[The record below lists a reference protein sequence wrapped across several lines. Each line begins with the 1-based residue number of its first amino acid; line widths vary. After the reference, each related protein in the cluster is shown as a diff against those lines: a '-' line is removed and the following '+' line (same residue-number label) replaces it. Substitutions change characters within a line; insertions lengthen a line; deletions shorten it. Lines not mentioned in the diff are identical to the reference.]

1 MGESKST
8 PMPEIPPERID
19 DLHNL
24 DYVDNAELMLFMA
37 GNQFMVMDELV
48 RAFQT
53 RYDIERIF
61 YETLPPGMMLK
72 QILAGGAIFSG
83 KVIPGNPD
91 IYSSVSE
98 EAMRILRDKNL
109 VEDYFIYLHNRI
121 VLMVAEGNP
130 VGIRSVL
137 DLARD
142 DVRVSQP
149 NPENEHIASYILQMY
164 REAGGEELVRKIME
178 EKRAKGTTI
187 LTLVHHR
194 ETPER
199 ILKGEADVGP
209 VWATEVVYARSQ
221 GLKVEAVEPG
231 ENIDQRSRVN
241 YFIAKLKN
249 SPNPSNAENFLEFI
263 KSREAQKIYEKY
275 GFMPHFK

>member
-98 EAMRILRDKNL
+98 EAMRILRNKNL
-109 VEDYFIYLHNRI
+109 VEEYFIYLHNRI